1 MRFVS
6 CPTCGRTRI
15 DLIGTAK
22 KVEDALKDVDK
33 DITVAVM
40 GCIVNG
46 PGEAKEADI
55 GIAGGDGCAI
65 IFRKDGSQKKIKEE
79 DIVKELLAEVEK
91 L

>member
-1 MRFVS
+1 M
-6 CPTCGRTRI
+6 
-15 DLIGTAK
+15 
-22 KVEDALKDVDK
+22 DK

-46 PGEAKEADI
+46 PGEAREADV

-65 IFRKDGSQKKIKEE
+65 IFKKDGTHRKISE
-79 DIVKELLAEVEK
+79 DAIVPELLAEVEK

>member
-1 MRFVS
+1 M
-6 CPTCGRTRI
+6 
-15 DLIGTAK
+15 
-22 KVEDALKDVDK
+22 VEEAVKDMEK

-46 PGEAKEADI
+46 PGEAREADV

-65 IFRKDGSQKKIKEE
+65 IFKKDGTQRKIREE
-79 DIVKELLAEVEK
+79 DIVPELLAEINR